1 MKDPHKALRVILSLQ
16 ADVLALQEVSFF
28 LNPSRPFH
36 LRDLEDATGMRAVP
50 GMTLCRKDTHF
61 GNVLLT
67 HHPVHH
73 IHRLDLSVKG
83 REPRGAIMASV
94 EVAHLPIRVI
104 ATHLGLKRDERRHQV
119 RQILNELRSDDPGVT
134 LLLGDLNEWDP
145 FGMVSRFLRI
155 HFGKAGS
162 PPSYPSHFPV
172 LPLDRILVRPTR
184 ARKTIEAVRTRPA
197 LTASDHLP
205 VTAVIDPSAF

>member
-1 MKDPHKALRVILSLQ
+1 
-16 ADVLALQEVSFF
+16 
-28 LNPSRPFH
+28 
-36 LRDLEDATGMRAVP
+36 MRAVP

-67 HHPVHH
+67 HYPVHH

-94 EVAHLPIRVI
+94 EVARLPIRVI

-162 PPSYPSHFPV
+162 PPLIRPISQYCRWIASWCGRRAPAKPSRPSE
-172 LPLDRILVRPTR
+172 PDRR
-184 ARKTIEAVRTRPA
+184 
-197 LTASDHLP
+197 
-205 VTAVIDPSAF
+205 